1 MAEPSHPEAQR
12 LEQRFAQRLGE
23 LRTILS
29 AADPAR
35 LAQVSGARIE
45 LLDDQRGL
53 LRLTLWGRPVYV
65 TFPDYIVYH
74 TGGPAGKPASGK
86 PASASTSQEA
96 VQPDPAGSGPADTTG
111 VPSQPS
117 SAEAAANQANPLEQA
132 FLLYYLS
139 TADGAPLTGK
149 WISFSELQDGRFYIQ
164 AFQGYTGQ
172 ELARAFEDDRF
183 AFEQAAQALGGV
195 PHPLGDAAYIFQA
208 LPNAPLLAVYWQGD
222 EDFPASCQILFDAA
236 ANHYLPTDA
245 YAILGS
251 FLTRML
257 IRNKPR

>member
-1 MAEPSHPEAQR
+1 MTS
-12 LEQRFAQRLGE
+12 F
-23 LRTILS
+23 TIL
-29 AADPAR
+29 
-35 LAQVSGARIE
+35 
-45 LLDDQRGL
+45 
-53 LRLTLWGRPVYV
+53 
-65 TFPDYIVYH
+65 
-74 TGGPAGKPASGK
+74 PAGKPGPGAPS
-86 PASASTSQEA
+86 SSTPSDA
-96 VQPDPAGSGPADTTG
+96 VRPDAAGSGPSDTTAI
-111 VPSQPS
+111 PSQPPPV
-117 SAEAAANQANPLEQA
+117 EAASNQANPLEQA

-172 ELARAFEDDRF
+172 ELVRAFDDDRF
-183 AFEQAAQALGGV
+183 AFEQAAQALGGIS
-195 PHPLGDAAYIFQA
+195 HPLGDAAYIFQA

-257 IRNKPR
+257 IRSKPK